1 MAVFSKHKFY
11 DGAITTQKI
20 MADTIIPADVD
31 ETQSFNF
38 SAIGSSFAGVFAKK
52 RIQAWSVS
60 LTNASTARGYPSGNF
75 AATPIIFACH
85 ALEGTSSSNLYALA
99 NSASSYTLYAGTI
112 SVTASS
118 GAYVIAI
125 DMS

>member
-52 RIQAWSVS
+52 RIQAFK
-60 LTNASTARGYPSGNF
+60 TDIAAASTARSFPSGAF
-75 AATPIIFACH
+75 AATPVIFACQI
-85 ALEGTSSSNLYALA
+85 LESASSSNIFAQA
-99 NSASSYTLYAGTI
+99 NSASSYTLYAGSAPATT
-112 SVTASS
+112 SNSAN
-118 GAYVIAI
+118 VIAI
-125 DMS
+125 DMT